1 MRNSPFTFLELRSE
15 ALVRLR
21 YAGYIKSVD
30 VESFNSIRNTT
41 TPSELS
47 LQINLAIVRN
57 GIVGEE
63 RAELRKIR
71 VFLNEH

>member
-21 YAGYIKSVD
+21 YAGYIKPVD

-47 LQINLAIVRN
+47 LQINKAIIRN
-57 GIVGEE
+57 GIVGKE